1 MCSFLR
7 PVLPIF
13 RFQHTIRP
21 AFRQGPFA
29 RAPRRGR
36 GALASRRP
44 GKTAEERMGVLPR
57 GKETH
62 CYKGRC
68 STKQSYQN
76 SSTTKVQLQQG
87 TQQSGQICFSGFHKK
102 GVPFLQLRKTS
113 VNSKWAW
120 RESHTERIA
129 LAQSLKHTFGSFSEL
144 TLYPSYLCPI
154 VTVFDAPTLSIPFP
168 IICTDDPSP
177 LTEISLALTV
187 RSVCANVALT
197 LTVFP

>member
-1 MCSFLR
+1 MPRHLTVPCTKASSGPCPPEPPGVARGLW
-7 PVLPIF
+7 
-13 RFQHTIRP
+13 HP
-21 AFRQGPFA
+21 AA
-29 RAPRRGR
+29 RGR
-36 GALASRRP
+36 RRRREW
-44 GKTAEERMGVLPR
+44 AFSPR

-87 TQQSGQICFSGFHKK
+87 TQQSGQICSSGFHKK